1 MKRDTGPVEAEP
13 KPAPGRWVDDP
24 VLPELPP
31 PPVHLIRVDGAQLI
45 RVMNVDA
52 HNRGSRGGY
61 TEAVVLATA
70 PLGDGGTGILA
81 AWLGGWQEG
90 HRTTGKGRYGWCRL
104 LADRVREVA
113 PPRAKIDGAEW
124 HGHHVEG
131 EFAGAVR
138 QAAELLP
145 EEMRAK
151 ALAPK
156 PPAAPDGDN
165 GTRDDAPD
173 R

>member
-1 MKRDTGPVEAEP
+1 VTSEP
-13 KPAPGRWVDDP
+13 RPTPGRWVDEP
-24 VLPELPP
+24 VLPELPTGP
-31 PPVHLIRVDGAQLI
+31 PPHLIRVEGARLI

-52 HNRGSRGGY
+52 HNPASRDGY

-70 PLGDGGTGILA
+70 PLGGGTGVLV

-90 HRTTGKGRYGWCRL
+90 HRATGRGRYAWCRL
-104 LADRVREVA
+104 LEDRVREVA

-124 HGHHVEG
+124 HGHHAEG

-145 EEMRAK
+145 EEMRAA
-151 ALAPK
+151 ALTPR
-156 PPAAPDGDN
+156 PVDGS
-165 GTRDDAPD
+165 A
-173 R
+173 